1 MRSSLPSRIGQ
12 SAALVAFLTCAL
24 FTLAVPA
31 QAHSGVRELEP
42 ADGSVLSTPP
52 ALIRITYTEN
62 VLKGTAQM
70 RLTGPGGTTMLT
82 VATDGPVASAPVPD
96 AAGSGQFTVLWRVT
110 SADGHPISGTFGYTV
125 LGGAS
130 TPAGTAATSAAA
142 TSAAAVSPA
151 ASEPA
156 GGVSASASP
165 DVVSPLDPTAGTE
178 GGGSTS
184 RFVIAGAA
192 VLAALAGI
200 GGLWARTRR
209 SRTT

>member
-1 MRSSLPSRIGQ
+1 MRSPLPSRIGQ

-24 FTLAVPA
+24 FTLAIPA

-142 TSAAAVSPA
+142 VSPA

-156 GGVSASASP
+156 GGVSAGASP

-200 GGLWARTRR
+200 GGLWARNRR
-209 SRTT
+209 SSS